1 MSAETPPV
9 PSVSPPAP
17 SHQDHFDDEVFL
29 VGTLQAIVLCKGEE
43 GGSVGGVQHPNPA
56 GTPPGRPPRH
66 HAPMS
71 FSQ

>member
-29 VGTLQAIVLCKGEE
+29 IGTLQAIILCKEEE
-43 GGSVGGVQHPNPA
+43 GGLVGGVPA
-56 GTPPGRPPRH
+56 PKPCRSTLGHPPRH